1 MSVIL
6 SVCFVMRWL
15 RVFLC
20 AGFEWGLSNIF
31 SHVLQDLFLQ
41 WGKKYKEKKCLHL
54 VDNGGEK
61 TE

>member
-41 WGKKYKEKKCLHL
+41 WGKKYKEKNFCI
-54 VDNGGEK
+54 
-61 TE
+61 